1 MKTIKLVTYIALITL
16 FSINSFQTAQAE
28 EVSGEYILK
37 KIDENVYL
45 DKAMT
50 EATMTVFDRRGRELN
65 FKSRG
70 WIKGA
75 NTRLVEYLYPPRQK
89 GVKMLMRD
97 DNLWMYTPEPTDRI
111 VTISGHML
119 RQSLNG
125 SDLSYEDMMENR
137 ELIDSY
143 DAKVIDKEQYNER
156 ECWIVELTANRED
169 VSYHSRKMWVDA
181 ERWLGLKEER
191 YAKSGKLLKRLE
203 ILDVIKLQNRWYPK
217 KMRFKDMLSK
227 GKGTEYVIDK
237 IDFDVDIPDHL
248 FTKASLRK

>member
-1 MKTIKLVTYIALITL
+1 MKTLKYITYIILLGLIGFLGT
-16 FSINSFQTAQAE
+16 QTSRAE
-28 EVSGEYILK
+28 EVTGEYILK
-37 KIDENVYL
+37 MIDDNVYL

-50 EATMTVFDRRGRELN
+50 EATMTVFDRRGRELS

-70 WIKGA
+70 WVKGA
-75 NTRLVEYLYPPRQK
+75 DTRLVEYLHPPRQK
-89 GVKMLMRD
+89 GVKMLMLE

-111 VTISGHML
+111 ITISGHML

-125 SDLSYEDMMENR
+125 SDLSYEDMMENSQ
-137 ELIDSY
+137 LIKSY
-143 DAKVIDKEQYNER
+143 DAKVVGKEQYNDR
-156 ECWIVELTANRED
+156 ECWVVELTANRED
-169 VSYHSRKMWVDA
+169 VSYHSRKMWVDT

-203 ILDVIKLQNRWYPK
+203 ILNVIKLKDRWYPK

-237 IDFDVDIPDHL
+237 IDIDVDIPDHM
-248 FTKASLRK
+248 FTKASLR